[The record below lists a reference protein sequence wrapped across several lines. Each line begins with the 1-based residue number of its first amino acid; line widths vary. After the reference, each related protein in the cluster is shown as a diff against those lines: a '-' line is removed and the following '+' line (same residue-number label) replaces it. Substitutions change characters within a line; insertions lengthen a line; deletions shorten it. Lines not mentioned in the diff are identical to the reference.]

1 MGDFKICD
9 DILPL
14 DELKKLLEL
23 KDIDFDGDD
32 ETLMLLLKFK
42 IDELAGLLGVD
53 LLPVER
59 EYVIQR
65 FKSNKIFLN
74 FYPVSSVSEITL
86 NSNILDEDEFV
97 VNKKIGVIYLNKI
110 MKGMLCVDYTTKIS
124 DKEFENAIKPLVLD
138 MVVYDLINKGNR
150 INEGVMSSI
159 HEGDVSISYDTGSSL
174 GNRIY
179 TRIGDLKLKY
189 SMYTAKAKL
198 L

>member
-1 MGDFKICD
+1 MGDFKIYD
-9 DILPL
+9 EVLPL
-14 DELKKLLEL
+14 DELKQLLEI
-23 KDIDFDGDD
+23 KEIDFDGDD
-32 ETLMLLLKFK
+32 NALLSILKYK
-42 IDELAGLLGVD
+42 VDELAGLLGVD

-59 EYVIQR
+59 EYVIPR

-74 FYPVSSVSEITL
+74 FYPVSSVSEITID
-86 NSNILDEDEFV
+86 SKIIGEDSFV
-97 VNKKIGVIYLNKI
+97 VNKNIGVIYLDKI
-110 MKGMLCVDYTTKIS
+110 MNGMLGVDYTTKIS
-124 DKEFENAIKPLVLD
+124 DKEFETAIKPLLLD
-138 MVVYDLINKGNR
+138 MVVYDLINKGNK

-179 TRIGDLKLKY
+179 NRINDLKLKY